1 MERELLPRANG
12 RQEYETLQ
20 ICLNYLDA
28 HGVRCVHTTHLPAY
42 TAEEVAA
49 AEHMSPHRM
58 AKTVVC
64 QDNAGPMMVVVPAD
78 SYVDLEQLRTATGVP
93 ALFVVEENDLSLLF
107 PRAELGAMPP
117 LGTLFAPSRLFGP
130 PGNKPGVHCLQFRH
144 SSGSD
149 SHARG

>member
-1 MERELLPRANG
+1 MS
-12 RQEYETLQ
+12 TLQ

-28 HGVRCVHTTHLPAY
+28 HGVRCVHTTHSPAY

-64 QDNAGPMMVVVPAD
+64 QDNGGPMMVVVPAD

-107 PRAELGAMPP
+107 PRAKLGAMPP
-117 LGTLFAPSRLFGP
+117 LGTLFGLRVYWDRQVTNQEFIAFNAGTDRDLIHMRVADF
-130 PGNKPGVHCLQFRH
+130 
-144 SSGSD
+144 SSTW
-149 SHARG
+149 